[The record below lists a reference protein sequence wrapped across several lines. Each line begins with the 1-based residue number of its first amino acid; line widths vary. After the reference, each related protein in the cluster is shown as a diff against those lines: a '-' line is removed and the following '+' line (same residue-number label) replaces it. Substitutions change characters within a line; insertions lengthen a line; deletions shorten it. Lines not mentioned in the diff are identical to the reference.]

1 MSEQH
6 NSLIYIFFE
15 NMGGTLV
22 HKDKICSWM
31 NTGIQIMQLNTS
43 PPTSTFQTTLR
54 DMTVTVSI
62 CSI

>member
-31 NTGIQIMQLNTS
+31 KNGIQIMQLKYF
-43 PPTSTFQTTLR
+43 STHKHFPDHTLWY
-54 DMTVTVSI
+54 DSYSKYM
-62 CSI
+62 